1 MKAMDDAGDMK
12 ELEEIAAAER
22 MVGNSAMMVT
32 TAMVVAAA
40 AVAAAATGSVV
51 AATAMVVAA
60 TAMAVAAA
68 MVAAAMVAA
77 ANCKRRMHGICS
89 ICSSPS
95 WSGTRR
101 STPRSQYPVAR
112 MARMRRAAH
121 PTRWPTTLASLQG
134 GHDEG
139 LALLRLLPVHVTVMH
154 ATARKGGIQCN
165 L

>member
-1 MKAMDDAGDMK
+1 MSHGHRREVEDVEEMKEMDDAGDMK

-134 GHDEG
+134 GHGEG
-139 LALLRLLPVHVTVMH
+139 LALL
-154 ATARKGGIQCN
+154 
-165 L
+165 

>member
-1 MKAMDDAGDMK
+1 MKEMDDAGDMK

-22 MVGNSAMMVT
+22 MVVKSAMMVT
-32 TAMVVAAA
+32 TAMVGVAAA
-40 AVAAAATGSVV
+40 AAAAAATGSVV

-121 PTRWPTTLASLQG
+121 PTRWPTTLASLPG

-139 LALLRLLPVHVTVMH
+139 LALTRLLPVHGSIVKSS
-154 ATARKGGIQCN
+154 RE
-165 L
+165 

>member
-1 MKAMDDAGDMK
+1 MEEMKEMDDAGDMK

-139 LALLRLLPVHVTVMH
+139 LALLRLLPVHGSIVKSS
-154 ATARKGGIQCN
+154 RE
-165 L
+165 

>member
-22 MVGNSAMMVT
+22 MVVKSAMMVT

-40 AVAAAATGSVV
+40 AAAAAGTGSVV

-139 LALLRLLPVHVTVMH
+139 LALLRLLPVHGSIVKSS
-154 ATARKGGIQCN
+154 RE
-165 L
+165 

>member
-1 MKAMDDAGDMK
+1 
-12 ELEEIAAAER
+12 
-22 MVGNSAMMVT
+22 
-32 TAMVVAAA
+32 
-40 AVAAAATGSVV
+40 
-51 AATAMVVAA
+51 
-60 TAMAVAAA
+60 
-68 MVAAAMVAA
+68 MVAA

-121 PTRWPTTLASLQG
+121 PTRWPTTLASLPG

-139 LALLRLLPVHVTVMH
+139 LAWSRLLPENGSLVKSSREET
-154 ATARKGGIQCN
+154 
-165 L
+165 